1 MRRPPQ
7 ACLGH
12 AASNTAVA
20 GQPDGDLA
28 EQRGDRV
35 LTIILDPAGRA
46 TAAALRTVHGLDPG
60 LRGDN
65 LPLDA
70 GQELLALGQAQT
82 QAAQIG
88 KGVGLG
94 DPHDIGAVFFALS
107 SDADQPHDPGHVA
120 STSAGIQARKYLFRS
135 RTPNLAAVPSMA
147 VDITALYCC
156 LDDFCKVFADWEA
169 HRLLPSEQARQRSGK
184 LSRAEMLFIVVLFHL
199 SPYKNFKVFYLYGIG
214 GQYRACFDELPHY
227 DRFVSL
233 MPRLFVPLMVLLH
246 GLSGEQTGV
255 YFVDL
260 TKLAVCHNRR
270 IHRHK
275 VFDGLAARGKTSM
288 GWFYGLK
295 LHFVINHKGQIM
307 ALKIT
312 PGNTADSTVL
322 EEMTRHLAGKLYADK
337 GYIGREL
344 FHKLWRRGLH
354 LITSIRRNMR
364 NYLMPL
370 ADKVMLRKRFVI
382 ETVLDTLKSEMGLE
396 HSRHRSVVNAMVHV
410 LSCLIAYAFR
420 PGKPSI
426 SLTK

>member
-1 MRRPPQ
+1 
-7 ACLGH
+7 
-12 AASNTAVA
+12 
-20 GQPDGDLA
+20 
-28 EQRGDRV
+28 
-35 LTIILDPAGRA
+35 
-46 TAAALRTVHGLDPG
+46 
-60 LRGDN
+60 
-65 LPLDA
+65 
-70 GQELLALGQAQT
+70 
-82 QAAQIG
+82 
-88 KGVGLG
+88 
-94 DPHDIGAVFFALS
+94 
-107 SDADQPHDPGHVA
+107 
-120 STSAGIQARKYLFRS
+120 
-135 RTPNLAAVPSMA
+135 MA

-156 LDDFCKVFADWEA
+156 LDDFCKVFGDWQA
-169 HRLLPSEQARQRSGK
+169 HRLIPSETTRQRAGK
-184 LSRAEMLFIVVLFHL
+184 LSRSEMLFIMVLFHL
-199 SPYKNFKVFYLYGIG
+199 SPFKHFKAFYLYGV
-214 GQYRACFDELPHY
+214 GQKYRDCFGAIPHY

-233 MPRLFVPLMVLLH
+233 MPRLFAPLMILLH
-246 GLSGEQTGV
+246 SLSGEQTGI
-255 YFVDL
+255 YFADS

-322 EEMTRHLAGKLYADK
+322 DEITRHLAGKLYADK
-337 GYIGREL
+337 GYIGRQL

-364 NYLMPL
+364 NYLIPL
-370 ADKVMLRKRFVI
+370 ADKVMLHKRFVI

-410 LSCLIAYAFR
+410 LSCLVAYAFR

-426 SLTK
+426 SLTAQEITAYP